1 MKWTR
6 TARGWWRLS
15 FEAIKQKHLDLIH
28 EIPGVT
34 VVGHEIERGY
44 VKNCSVS
51 AHRSAFFAPAFEQFF
66 EETESAPEHDLRDD
80 PYQDTLWAPAERVLR
95 DYQEDGIAWL
105 VDGGSGLLCDEPGVG
120 KSLQAICAAESW
132 MGARRDAH
140 AIIIGPKFTR
150 AVWRHELIA
159 AGAIKDASDFFFAEG
174 KKPDP
179 EHEERMR
186 DCRYWFF
193 HYDVLEPWRHI
204 ILRPLMCERPMVCL
218 IDEAHWMR
226 NPKSKRGQAARVV
239 GTSIRHRIALT
250 GTPILNTIDDMWA
263 LLTVVSGEGA
273 WGTLFAFKKR
283 YTNMLQGDHGWQ
295 STGTRNMDEFKARL
309 QACFLRRTCDIPA
322 IRAQIPQLTRVTHW
336 VDAAGVAIDPELR
349 KFIGKDRTLALV
361 KLREHLERSA
371 FGAETLAMLMA
382 WRKWT
387 SRAKLVHTS
396 EYAASLALEGEHV
409 VIFCWERATCERL
422 AELISKAAHAV
433 EDGLVRVVTVH
444 GGIDQ
449 DGRDALVAQFQAST
463 KPQVLIA
470 TLDSLKE
477 GVTLHRARYVIQ
489 HDIDYEFAKLLQSEA
504 RINRLGQKR
513 RCTAVWVGVQN
524 SADEI
529 IIEHLVRKARDTA
542 DAIDDFRGNEALDEL
557 GLNVRDR
564 GSEDAER
571 LLKSLL
577 AS

>member
-34 VVGHEIERGY
+34 VSGHEVERGY
-44 VKNCSVS
+44 VKNCSIV
-51 AHRSAFFAPAFEQFF
+51 AHRTAFFAPAFEQFF
-66 EETESAPEHDLRDD
+66 EETDSAPEHDLRND
-80 PYQDTLWAPAERVLR
+80 PYQETLWAPARDLR
-95 DYQEDGIAWL
+95 GYQEEGVAWL
-105 VDGGSGLLCDEPGVG
+105 VDGGSGLLCDEPGLG
-120 KSLQAICAAESW
+120 KTSTAISAAESW
-132 MGARRDAH
+132 MGPRKDAH
-140 AIIIGPKFTR
+140 ALIIGPKFAR
-150 AVWRHELIA
+150 AVWRHELLT
-159 AGAIKDASDFFFAEG
+159 AGAIKDESEFFFAEG
-174 KKPDP
+174 KKPEQ
-179 EHEERMR
+179 EHEARMR
-186 DCRYWFF
+186 DCRYWFV
-193 HYDVLEPWRHI
+193 HYDVLEAWRHI
-204 ILRPLMCERPMVCL
+204 IMRPLLCERPSVCL

-226 NPKSKRGQAARVV
+226 NPKSKRGATARIV
-239 GTSIRHRIALT
+239 GTAIRHTVALT

-263 LLTVVSGEGA
+263 LLTVVNGEGS
-273 WGTLFAFKKR
+273 WGTLFTFKKR
-283 YTNMLQGDHGWQ
+283 YTNTYQGDHGWV
-295 STGTRNMDEFKARL
+295 SEGTRNMEEFKARL
-309 QACFLRRTCDIPA
+309 SSCFLRRTCDIPE
-322 IRAQIPQLTRVTHW
+322 IRAQIPQMTRTTHW
-336 VDAAGVAIDPELR
+336 VDAAGVAIDPDLR
-349 KFIGKDRTLALV
+349 KYVGKDRTLALV
-361 KLREHLERSA
+361 KLREHLERNA

-387 SRAKLVHTS
+387 SRAKLVHTA

-409 VIFCWERATCERL
+409 VVFCWERATCERL
-422 AELISKAAHAV
+422 AELIGKAAHAV
-433 EDGLVRVVTVH
+433 EDGLVRIVTVH

-463 KPQVLIA
+463 KPQVLVA

-489 HDIDYEFAKLLQSEA
+489 HDVDYEFAKMLQGDK
-504 RINRLGQKR
+504 RVNRLGQQR
-513 RCTAVWVGVQN
+513 RCFSVWVGVRN
-524 SADEI
+524 SADEL

-542 DAIDDFRGNEALDEL
+542 DAIDDFTGNEVLDEM

-564 GSEDAER
+564 GSEDAQR